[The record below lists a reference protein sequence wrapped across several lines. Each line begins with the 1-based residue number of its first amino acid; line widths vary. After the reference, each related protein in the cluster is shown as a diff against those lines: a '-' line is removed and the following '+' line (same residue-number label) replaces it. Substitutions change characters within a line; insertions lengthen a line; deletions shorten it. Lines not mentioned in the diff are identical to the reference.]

1 MNHYEAIYILDPR
14 LEEDQLT
21 AVKTDLRSK
30 LEAAGG
36 QEIVEL
42 KCERRGMTFPI
53 RKQTEGFYLIY
64 RYQGPAD
71 SVGKLRIELK
81 HTEQILR
88 MSYLRIPE
96 SAAKL
101 PEPVVAAPVAP
112 AAPVEPTADA
122 PVELSPVAPVEPATT
137 IDSTPAAPV
146 EPTPVAPVEPPP
158 AETTPA

>member
-14 LEEDQLT
+14 LEDDQLT
-21 AVKTDLRSK
+21 AVKTDLRGK

-53 RKQTEGFYLIY
+53 RKQTEGYYLIY

-71 SVGKLRIELK
+71 SVGKLRLELK

-101 PEPVVAAPVAP
+101 PEPAVAAPVAP
-112 AAPVEPTADA
+112 AAPVET
-122 PVELSPVAPVEPATT
+122 VA
-137 IDSTPAAPV
+137 AAPV
-146 EPTPVAPVEPPP
+146 EPLPVTPIEPLPAAPEPPP
-158 AETTPA
+158 AETLPA

>member
-14 LEEDQLT
+14 LEDDQLT
-21 AVKTDLRSK
+21 AVKTDLRGK

-36 QEIVEL
+36 QEIVEI
-42 KCERRGMTFPI
+42 KCERRNMMFPI
-53 RKQTEGFYLIY
+53 RKQTEGYYLIY

-112 AAPVEPTADA
+112 VAPVETPAPVEP
-122 PVELSPVAPVEPATT
+122 VAA
-137 IDSTPAAPV
+137 
-146 EPTPVAPVEPPP
+146 APVEPPP
-158 AETTPA
+158 LTPVEPPPAAPEPPPVATTPA

>member
-1 MNHYEAIYILDPR
+1 LNHYEAIYILDPR
-14 LEEDQLT
+14 LEDEQLT
-21 AVKTDLRSK
+21 AVKTDLHSK
-30 LEAAGG
+30 LEAVGG

-81 HTEQILR
+81 HAEQILR

-101 PEPVVAAPVAP
+101 PEPVVAPPIAPAASVEPPTLIEPVA
-112 AAPVEPTADA
+112 AAPVEP
-122 PVELSPVAPVEPATT
+122 SPDV
-137 IDSTPAAPV
+137 
-146 EPTPVAPVEPPP
+146 PVEPPP
-158 AETTPA
+158 AAPEPPPAETFPA

>member
-1 MNHYEAIYILDPR
+1 LNHYEAIYILDPK
-14 LEEDQLT
+14 LEDDQLT

-30 LEAAGG
+30 LESAGG

-42 KCERRGMTFPI
+42 KCERRAMTFPI
-53 RKQTEGFYLIY
+53 RKQTEGYYLIY

-71 SVGKLRIELK
+71 SVGKLRVELK

-101 PEPVVAAPVAP
+101 PEPVVVVP
-112 AAPVEPTADA
+112 AAPVEPVA
-122 PVELSPVAPVEPATT
+122 PIEPVAAAPAEPSPVTPVEPL
-137 IDSTPAAPV
+137 PAAP
-146 EPTPVAPVEPPP
+146 EPPP
-158 AETTPA
+158 AETLPA

>member
-14 LEEDQLT
+14 LEDEQLA

-30 LEAAGG
+30 IEAVGG
-36 QEIVEL
+36 QEVIEL
-42 KCERRGMTFPI
+42 KCDRRNMMFPI
-53 RKQTEGFYLIY
+53 RKQTEGYYLIY

-101 PEPVVAAPVAP
+101 PEPVVVAPVAP
-112 AAPVEPTADA
+112 TAPLEPTAPIE
-122 PVELSPVAPVEPATT
+122 PVTAVSVDPMPVAPVEPM
-137 IDSTPAAPV
+137 PAAP
-146 EPTPVAPVEPPP
+146 EPPP
-158 AETTPA
+158 AEIAPA

>member
-14 LEEDQLT
+14 LEDEQLA

-30 LEAAGG
+30 IEAVGG
-36 QEIVEL
+36 QEVIEL
-42 KCERRGMTFPI
+42 KCDRRNMMFPI
-53 RKQTEGFYLIY
+53 RKQTEGYYLIY

-96 SAAKL
+96 SVAKL

-112 AAPVEPTADA
+112 AAPVEPT
-122 PVELSPVAPVEPATT
+122 TT
-137 IDSTPAAPV
+137 IEAVAAAPV
-146 EPTPVAPVEPPP
+146 EPPPITLVEPLLTAPEPPP

>member
-1 MNHYEAIYILDPR
+1 MNHYEAIYILDPK
-14 LEEDQLT
+14 LEDDQLT

-30 LEAAGG
+30 LEAVGG

-53 RKQTEGFYLIY
+53 RKHTEGFYLIY

-101 PEPVVAAPVAP
+101 PEPAVVAPVA
-112 AAPVEPTADA
+112 
-122 PVELSPVAPVEPATT
+122 
-137 IDSTPAAPV
+137 
-146 EPTPVAPVEPPP
+146 PVAPVEPPAPIEPVAAAPVEPSPVVPIELPPAAPEPPP
-158 AETTPA
+158 AETIPA

>member
-1 MNHYEAIYILDPR
+1 MNHYEAIYILDPK

-21 AVKTDLRSK
+21 AVKTDLHSK

-53 RKQTEGFYLIY
+53 RKQTEGLYLIY

-71 SVGKLRIELK
+71 SVGKLRVELK

-96 SAAKL
+96 SVAKL
-101 PEPVVAAPVAP
+101 PEPAVVAPVA
-112 AAPVEPTADA
+112 
-122 PVELSPVAPVEPATT
+122 PVAPVEPVAP
-137 IDSTPAAPV
+137 IEPVAA
-146 EPTPVAPVEPPP
+146 APVEPPP
-158 AETTPA
+158 VVPVEPVPTAPEPPPAETFPA